1 MSRSLEYI
9 GSDKPDGWYEK
20 EQEVYLRQQLG
31 DELFEYLDEIERE
44 RKERDTQRNSRRNN
58 LEGS

>member
-44 RKERDTQRNSRRNN
+44 RKERDTQKNS
-58 LEGS
+58 